1 MHFIVLFHRKSFQV
15 EFFSTRFW
23 FEMPIRR
30 FIDQCEMFHLEEGR
44 LKFLLALIAK
54 KVSVTLQSLSSETLE
69 NCQEMECENVR

>member
-1 MHFIVLFHRKSFQV
+1 MHFIVLFHWMLVQV
-15 EFFSTRFW
+15 NFFSPRFW
-23 FEMPIRR
+23 FEMTIRR